1 MFTIKKQGLL
11 IYQRNQI
18 VIAKMIRKT
27 KLQSSIIKIKFLI
40 RIIRIITI
48 LLKIQLKQLRKRHYF
63 LNLTQALTLN
73 YQVNNI
79 NKFND

>member
-1 MFTIKKQGLL
+1 MFTTKKQGLL

-27 KLQSSIIKIKFLI
+27 KLQSSIIKIKLI

>member
-27 KLQSSIIKIKFLI
+27 KLQSSIIKIKLI